1 MARGLLLLAL
11 LLSACVHSYPPT
23 PLLAP
28 FPSVPQDSFVYTKEA
43 VQAQVVPLQ
52 EEKAFRVFRLTYAS
66 PLQTDPR
73 NDTVEALFFL
83 PRTVTRPPVVI
94 FLPILHKGESLT
106 DSFARYF
113 AARGI
118 AALSLRGKKNFLKGN
133 QGLLFTKEVFRQM
146 IVDIRR
152 GMDWLEVQTEID
164 GKRIGICGLSL
175 GAVESVIVAG
185 VDNRVS
191 CAAYLLGGGNI
202 PKILMTS
209 QEKDIARFRRN
220 AMAAEGLDAEGL
232 YTKILSGY
240 QDIDPLT
247 YAGRLPPQQ
256 VLMVN
261 AYFDTVVRREY
272 ANALWERSGRP
283 HRVLLPTGHFTAFL
297 YLPYARWLTYR
308 HFQRCLSAGGFP

>member
-1 MARGLLLLAL
+1 MADLQQWLPQSSHWQSGVRCPLPQARGAAPAL
-11 LLSACVHSYPPT
+11 SRTDHPRGGQSDRPGHRSALEHPERHLQP
-23 PLLAP
+23 
-28 FPSVPQDSFVYTKEA
+28 VYA
-43 VQAQVVPLQ
+43 
-52 EEKAFRVFRLTYAS
+52 RVLGGQRYAS
-66 PLQTDPR
+66 PRRTDPR
-73 NDTVEALFFL
+73 TDLAEALL
-83 PRTVTRPPVVI
+83 SRPRTVTRPPVVI

-152 GMDWLEVQTEID
+152 GMDWLEVQPEVD

-209 QEKDIARFRRN
+209 QEKDIVRFRRDT
-220 AMAAEGLDAEGL
+220 MAAEGLDAEGF
-232 YTKILSGY
+232 YTKVLSGY

-272 ANALWERSGRP
+272 ANALWERSG
-283 HRVLLPTGHFTAFL
+283 
-297 YLPYARWLTYR
+297 
-308 HFQRCLSAGGFP
+308 Q